1 VRSTKS
7 HAAVLVT
14 LCVLVV
20 LGVYAR
26 SAVSYGKPLA
36 PNHAPLYGNFQN
48 PIADGLLHHQLSLTV
63 EPQEGLLRLPDP
75 YDPIANDPYRAQ
87 GIHDFSLYKGKFY
100 AYFGPAPAI
109 LLYIPFRIFRV
120 GDLSPTIAT
129 LVFATLGFLF
139 SLALFR
145 LLVRWC
151 CGDIPVWMH
160 CVAVFTLGLGV
171 PVAWIVYIGRDYESS
186 IACGYM
192 LLFAGLYCVVRGGVT
207 GTSPL
212 SLGLGSAAFG
222 LAIAARPSLAV
233 AALFLVVTGLIL
245 RARHS
250 GRRLALLLLALV
262 APYVALGVLVAL
274 FNYARFGS
282 ITEFGQSYQLSLVNV
297 PKYPF
302 GSFSYIPK
310 GLFAYFVS
318 PARVLD
324 DFPYL
329 FLRKQEFDPVLVAQG
344 PGLHMYLSEPV
355 AGLVT
360 NMPVVGIGFV
370 LLLTRLRRVGRCFP
384 RTIPTLLVLVV
395 PAMFLVVVVSY
406 QFQGATMRYELD
418 FAPLIVLA
426 SLLAWIAWYRAA
438 RGRAWVTW
446 LGNGLWI
453 AALLASIVFN
463 LAITSTPC
471 VGTGSC

>member
-1 VRSTKS
+1 MSTRRR
-7 HAAVLVT
+7 AAVLVT

-48 PIADGLLHHQLSLTV
+48 PIADALLHHQLSLTV
-63 EPQEGLLRLPDP
+63 QPQPGLLQLPDP
-75 YDPIANDPYRAQ
+75 YDPITNDPYRAQ

-145 LLVRWC
+145 LLARWI
-151 CGDIPVWMH
+151 CGDIPLWMQ

-171 PVAWIVYIGRDYESS
+171 PVAWIVYIGRDYEST

-192 LLFAGLYCVVRGGVT
+192 LMFAGAYCLARGSLT
-207 GTSPL
+207 GSSAFFL
-212 SLGLGSAAFG
+212 AFGSAALG
-222 LAIAARPSLAV
+222 LAIAARPSLIAGIVFIATAAV
-233 AALFLVVTGLIL
+233 LVL
-245 RARHS
+245 RADEA
-250 GRRLALLLLALV
+250 RRRRVGLLVSIV
-262 APYVALGVLVAL
+262 APYLAIGILVAL

-297 PKYPF
+297 RTYPF
-302 GSFSYIPK
+302 GSVHYIRR
-310 GLFAYFVS
+310 GLHAYLLS
-318 PARVLD
+318 PARVLP

-329 FLRKQEFDPVLVAQG
+329 FLRKQEFDPVLIAQG

-355 AGLVT
+355 AGILT
-360 NMPVVGIGFV
+360 NMPVVGAGFV
-370 LLLTRLRRVGRCFP
+370 LLATRFRAAARHVRRVYP
-384 RTIPTLLVLVV
+384 TIVLLLL
-395 PAMFLVVVVSY
+395 PAAALLLAVTY

-426 SLLAWIAWYRAA
+426 SLLAWVAWYRSA
-438 RGRAWVTW
+438 RGRSWVTW

-453 AALLASIVFN
+453 AALTASIVFN

-471 VGTGSC
+471 TGTGSC